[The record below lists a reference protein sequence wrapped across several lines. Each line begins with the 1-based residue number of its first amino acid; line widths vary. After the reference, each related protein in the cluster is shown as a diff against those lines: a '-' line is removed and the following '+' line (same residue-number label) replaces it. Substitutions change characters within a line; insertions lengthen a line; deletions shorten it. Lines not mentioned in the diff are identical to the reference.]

1 MEPNAHF
8 ADEESPGK
16 LSSNQIN
23 CKISQECYGF
33 EQINLFSSTVLDVLA
48 SHSGCFRSMCV
59 LTVTGIKPLFNI
71 MYNIINSK
79 RIQVC
84 KG

>member
-33 EQINLFSSTVLDVLA
+33 EQINLFS
-48 SHSGCFRSMCV
+48 GCFRSVCV
-59 LTVTGIKPLFNI
+59 LTVAGIKPLFNI